1 MATLTW
7 SPERPGA
14 GVLLDARWEIGLGAL
29 LVLGAVTLVVRR
41 VRRLSQDVAQARDRA
56 EAGDQAKSEFIA
68 NMSHE
73 IRTPLN
79 GVLGMAQVMEAG
91 ELSPEQRGRLQVIR
105 DSGAALMSLLNDVL
119 DLSKIEAG
127 KLELSEGVF
136 RLDELAERVSATF
149 AGVAAAKDLQLRVS
163 VAPDA
168 AGPWHGDGLRLRQ
181 VLANLVS
188 NATKF
193 TDSGSVTLEIDRA
206 PQGVRMA
213 VRDTGIGIAADQLSG
228 LFDKFTQADASAT
241 RRFGGTGLG
250 LSISHRLV
258 TIMGGTLAAASRPGA
273 GSTFTVLLPLR
284 PAAAGAAVASPGSDA
299 AVAPMAAPD
308 APLRVLA
315 AEDNPTNQLVLRAL
329 LDSLGAEL
337 TLTGDGVEVVEAYRP
352 GAYDVVLMDVQMPRL
367 NGLEAAR
374 AIREHEAEQRA
385 PRTPILALTANVM
398 NHQVEAYLD
407 AGMDGHIAKPL
418 DFAAFYA
425 AIDAAL
431 AAAGGETR
439 EAA

>member
-168 AGPWHGDGLRLRQ
+168 AGPWLGDGLRLRQ

-258 TIMGGTLAAASRPGA
+258 TIMGGTLAAESRPGE